1 MANKP
6 QFGRRWLPAFLSAA
20 LGLLAVHSARAE
32 FPDHPITLV
41 VPFPA
46 GGPTD
51 LLARDLAEAL
61 RKSLGVAVQRENIGG
76 GGGTVGTAK
85 VARAAADG
93 YTLLLHHIG
102 MATAP
107 SLVPGLSYKPL
118 EDFDYLGLIN
128 EVPMVLVGRPGL
140 PAKNYTELSQ
150 WMVANRGKI
159 NLANAGQGSAS
170 HLCGMLFRSVTHL
183 DLRTV
188 RYRGASPAMADLLA
202 DQVDLLCDQTSD
214 TAAQIARGRIKAYAV
229 ASGQRLRTLPNLAA
243 VPTLDEL
250 GLKGFSVS
258 VWHGLYAP
266 HGTPKTALDKISAA
280 LQQARSDPAFR
291 AALAVQGSTLIE
303 DGRSQGPEHKKF
315 VKAEIA
321 KWGAVIRAAG
331 SYAD

>member
-1 MANKP
+1 MANKKR
-6 QFGRRWLPAFLSAA
+6 FGRRRLTIILSVT
-20 LGLLAVHSARAE
+20 LGLLAAQSARAE
-32 FPDHPITLV
+32 FPEHPITLV

-61 RKSLGVAVQRENIGG
+61 RKTLGVAVQRENIGG
-76 GGGTVGTAK
+76 GGGTVGAAK
-85 VARAAADG
+85 VARATADG

-128 EVPMVLVGRPGL
+128 ELPMVLVGRPGL
-140 PAKNYTELSQ
+140 PAKNYAELSQ
-150 WMVANRGKI
+150 WMVSNRGKI

-229 ASGQRLRTLPNLAA
+229 TSTQRLTTLPNLAA

-266 HGTPKTALDKISAA
+266 HGTPKPALDKLAAA
-280 LQQARSDPAFR
+280 LQQLRADPAFR
-291 AALAVQGSTLIE
+291 AAQAAQGATLIE
-303 DGRSQGPEHKKF
+303 DGRSQGAEHKKF

>member
-1 MANKP
+1 MDNKKR
-6 QFGRRWLPAFLSAA
+6 FGRRWLTCVLSAA
-20 LGLLAVHSARAE
+20 LGLTAMHAARAE

-61 RKSLGVAVQRENIGG
+61 RKSLGVAVLRENIGG
-76 GGGTVGTAK
+76 GGGTVGASK
-85 VARAAADG
+85 VARAPADG

-107 SLVPGLSYKPL
+107 TLYPALAYKPL

-140 PAKNYTELSQ
+140 AAKNYAELSQ

-214 TAAQIARGRIKAYAV
+214 TAAQIARGRIKPYAV
-229 ASGQRLRTLPNLAA
+229 ASAQRLTTLPNLAG

-266 HGTPKTALDKISAA
+266 HGTPKAALEKIAAA

-291 AALAVQGSTLIE
+291 AAQAAQGATLIE
-303 DGRSQGPEHKKF
+303 DSRAQGPEHKKF
-315 VKAEIA
+315 VKAEIV